1 MSLSCRGRKELIE
14 KRADRKVKGRLIIW
28 FLGSR
33 QGLFRSNFTVTLPVS
48 PFVITST
55 WNYPSLHYSLD
66 YQLRQV
72 FPAAPCPLSP
82 ILICPVDGE
91 FLPLIIINSTPTEIL
106 LSHTQF
112 SSKFNLRLGLS
123 CVNFGLVVT
132 DLCTSEA
139 NERWGKFTIIRRTAL
154 PPPWKSHLDNWNLFK
169 IKFWIFPLKIKFSN
183 LGKLICPH

>member
-1 MSLSCRGRKELIE
+1 M
-14 KRADRKVKGRLIIW
+14 
-28 FLGSR
+28 
-33 QGLFRSNFTVTLPVS
+33 S

-139 NERWGKFTIIRRTAL
+139 NERWGKFTMISRTAL
-154 PPPWKSHLDNWNLFK
+154 PPPWKSHLDNWILFK

-183 LGKLICPH
+183 LSSLIFFNFFVVWFLSIKPLKIMNISKRVIPFYCNGSIVVASR